1 MRAIYLILSLSE
13 FATALVSPVFAFL
26 FFSTTSTLFPANA
39 SNAERAFAF
48 GIFIAFYKF
57 AGMICNPIF
66 GALSDIIGRK
76 FTTIIT
82 LSGMLILAIASIGA
96 IVLHS
101 VWLFIIGCFFF
112 SLLFASKP
120 VCTAAIN
127 DLSKEGS
134 DKVKNQALVQFFI
147 GIGVTVGP
155 VVGGYIADVNI
166 FNYDYMLPFI
176 ILLVCGIYL
185 IFHARFFMRETL
197 RKRER
202 SNFKEQFGFGG
213 IKVIFKSK
221 LLVCLLVIHILN
233 QLSWGTYYDFLPAV
247 AKAVFNYDIKSVGI
261 LVGLVGF
268 WLIIASGLIIPFCM
282 KNISGRNL
290 INISC
295 WLGFIGVLAAYLASF
310 FPKSHLADIIFW
322 STTFPVAVGD
332 VILFCYLIS
341 RFSQSVEKKFQ
352 GAVVGFIYITG
363 FGMWSLSA
371 PLGGYLMKLHLNAA
385 LLMSP
390 VSMAILL
397 LFIYAIRNKD
407 YYKSLNNTQV

>member
-26 FFSTTSTLFPANA
+26 FFSTTSTLFPAEA
-39 SNAERAFAF
+39 STAERAFTF
-48 GIFIAFYKF
+48 GIFIALYKF
-57 AGMICNPIF
+57 GGMICNPIF
-66 GALSDIIGRK
+66 GAMSDIMGRK
-76 FTTIIT
+76 LTTIIT
-82 LSGMLILAIASIGA
+82 LGGIIILAIASIGA
-96 IVLHS
+96 IILHS
-101 VWLFIIGCFFF
+101 VWLFITGCFFF
-112 SLLFASKP
+112 ALFFASKP

-147 GIGVTVGP
+147 GIGVAIGP
-155 VVGGYIADVNI
+155 VAGGYIADVNI
-166 FNYDYMLPFI
+166 FNYDYMFPFI
-176 ILLVCGIYL
+176 ILLICGIYL

-197 RKRER
+197 RRRER
-202 SNFKEQFGFGG
+202 SNLDEQFKFGG
-213 IKVIFKSK
+213 IKVIFKDK
-221 LLVCLLVIHILN
+221 LLISLLAIHILN

-261 LVGLVGF
+261 LVGFVGF
-268 WLIIASGLIIPFCM
+268 WLIIASGIILPFIL

-295 WLGFIGVLAAYLASF
+295 YLGFAGVLAAYLASF
-310 FPKSHLADIIFW
+310 FPESSIADFIFW
-322 STTFPVAVGD
+322 ASTLPVAVGD

-341 RFSQSVEKKFQ
+341 RFSMSVEKKFQ

-371 PLGGYLMKLHLNAA
+371 PLGGYLMQFHLNAA

-390 VSMAILL
+390 VSMAILI
-397 LFIYAIRNKD
+397 LFIFVIRNREF
-407 YYKSLNNTQV
+407 YKSLDNK